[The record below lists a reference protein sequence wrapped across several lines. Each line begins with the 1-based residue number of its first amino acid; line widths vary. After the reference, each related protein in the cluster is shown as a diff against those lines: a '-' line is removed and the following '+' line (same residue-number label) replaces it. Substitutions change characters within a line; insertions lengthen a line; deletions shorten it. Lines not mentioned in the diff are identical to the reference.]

1 MHPIS
6 RSLGGCESWNST
18 QRRRD
23 PLREEGPQGERSGPR
38 EQLTQTVLTTGW
50 KTDQRGQWSQD
61 HHARAYF
68 RSPRR
73 RWWWPGWWQWEQG
86 SDQKGNSEI
95 EAGGE
100 KRGLDHASN
109 TSTLLCLLRSRSI
122 CSVNPP
128 GGNLTEKER
137 LTVPMSV
144 ELWYWCSHKDICKFY
159 FFAIYFSFILC
170 LLYLFLTF

>member
-1 MHPIS
+1 MHPVS
-6 RSLGGCESWNST
+6 RSLGGRESWNAT

-61 HHARAYF
+61 QHARAYF

-73 RWWWPGWWQWEQG
+73 RWWWPGWRQWEQG

-100 KRGLDHASN
+100 RRGPDHASN
-109 TSTLLCLLRSRSI
+109 RLPFPASVGRGASAVSTSQVGILLRRNDSQYRWGWSCDTGVHI
-122 CSVNPP
+122 RIPSNFTFLPFV
-128 GGNLTEKER
+128 
-137 LTVPMSV
+137 
-144 ELWYWCSHKDICKFY
+144 SHS
-159 FFAIYFSFILC
+159 FSA
-170 LLYLFLTF
+170 Y